1 LTLHVWSSHFVVHL
15 CSFYVYVRLCAF
27 YVLPLGL
34 GVINDDDD
42 NDDDD
47 SFKPA
52 ALHYGVKR

>member
-1 LTLHVWSSHFVVHL
+1 MTLHVWSSHFVVHL